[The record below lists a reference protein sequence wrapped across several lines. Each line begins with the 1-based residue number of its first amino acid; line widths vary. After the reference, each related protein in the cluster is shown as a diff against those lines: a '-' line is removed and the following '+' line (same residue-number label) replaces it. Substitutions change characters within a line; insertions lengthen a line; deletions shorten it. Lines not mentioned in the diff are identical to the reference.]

1 MNPNETTTSGAAD
14 GRVLKTIRSQQRWL
28 KALTAIAFS
37 FWLLT
42 VVGGITILVCYSIF
56 IQPKERQLMRD
67 MEMRQQAI
75 ASGTNAPPI
84 TAEQVMG
91 IQTTMSYVIMK
102 GVLIVTGC
110 LLLLS
115 VGTVL
120 TLVLVIANRRV
131 TLKQINCNLAQI
143 SEQLK
148 QLQARSTT

>member
-1 MNPNETTTSGAAD
+1 
-14 GRVLKTIRSQQRWL
+14 
-28 KALTAIAFS
+28 
-37 FWLLT
+37 
-42 VVGGITILVCYSIF
+42 
-56 IQPKERQLMRD
+56 
-67 MEMRQQAI
+67 
-75 ASGTNAPPI
+75 
-84 TAEQVMG
+84 MG

-143 SEQLK
+143 SEQLR